1 MGEVRRPG
9 RWGPQW
15 GVMFSDRSVAARWNG
30 ATQRERALEELR
42 AVQERARE
50 VGRGAD
56 RCNQVFLVWRPSDN
70 DAWRVDPVWAEEYLE
85 G

>member
-1 MGEVRRPG
+1 MGEERRPG

-42 AVQERARE
+42 SVQERARA
-50 VGRGAD
+50 VGRGSA
-56 RCNQVFLVWRPSDN
+56 RWNQVFLVWRPSAEDT
-70 DAWRVDPVWAEEYLE
+70 WRVDPQWAEEFLE
-85 G
+85 A

>member
-1 MGEVRRPG
+1 MGEGPRPG

-42 AVQERARE
+42 SLQEQYAS
-50 VGRGAD
+50 VGLGSAQRFQAY
-56 RCNQVFLVWRPSDN
+56 LVWRPSERDT
-70 DAWRVDPVWAEEYLE
+70 WRVDPFWVEEFLE
-85 G
+85 A